1 MNKRIFAGILGLVI
15 TASCVFIED
24 AKGYAWLEC
33 KSSDDPY
40 TWDGKYIKWY
50 AGTNSFKSG
59 SSRRTALVRAL
70 GRWNQAPGGF
80 TYSDSVYWNDTS
92 VSRTNKNTEVWFS
105 NTLAS
110 GSATCYTDYYCLGN
124 KEYIK
129 KADIV
134 FDNAVSWSYTT
145 NQFSKEATFINSYTG
160 NVYGGSR
167 RSFVTTAL
175 HEMGHALGL
184 LHENRRLNIMGQDM
198 SHLHA
203 NAGKIRAYVGEDAVN
218 GEIYLY
224 GMTGNILKEDLSVS
238 HWKFWKKGGT
248 DNEYSLHILT
258 KMYYVNSGNV
268 VSGNWAEE
276 IGVDGL
282 GVRLYKVKKGTSY
295 KVQFTYENNGYYDLS
310 GVKVGFYIS
319 SNNNITTMDY
329 RFDSRT
335 FTLTRDRPFTKK
347 LTLTIPSNMTVLG
360 QTFPLTVGQI
370 YWLGVIVDYKNS
382 ILEFSEDNNAA
393 YLAIKIIP

>member
-1 MNKRIFAGILGLVI
+1 MNTRIFAGILGLVI
-15 TASCVFIED
+15 IASSVFIED

-33 KSSDDPY
+33 NSSGDPY

-50 AGTNSFKSG
+50 AGKNSFKSG
-59 SSRRTALVRAL
+59 SSYRTALVRAL
-70 GRWNQAPGGF
+70 SRWNQAPGNF
-80 TYSDSVYWNDTS
+80 TYSESVYWNDTS

-105 NTLAS
+105 STLAS
-110 GSATCYTDYYCLGN
+110 GSAACYMDWYCLGN

-134 FDNAVSWSYTT
+134 FDNAVSWSSTT
-145 NQFSKEATFINSYTG
+145 NQFSKEATFIKSYRG

-203 NAGKIRAYVGEDAVN
+203 NDGKIRAYVGEDAVN

-224 GMTGNILKEDLSVS
+224 GMTGNILKNDLSVS

-258 KMYYVNSGNV
+258 KIYYVNDNV

-276 IGVDGL
+276 IGVEGL
-282 GVRLYKVKKGTSY
+282 GVRLYRVKKGSTY

-310 GVKVGFYIS
+310 GIKVGFYIS
-319 SNNNITTMDY
+319 PNKRITTLDH
-329 RFDSRT
+329 RFATRTMSLSR
-335 FTLTRDRPFTKK
+335 DKPYTKK
-347 LTLTIPSNMTVLG
+347 FTLTIPSNMILNGKTI
-360 QTFPLTVGQI
+360 PLTVGQT
-370 YWLGVIVDYKNS
+370 YWLGVIVDCTNS
-382 ILEFSEDNNAA
+382 IQEFAEDNNAA
-393 YLAIKIIP
+393 HIPIEIIP

>member
-1 MNKRIFAGILGLVI
+1 MNKRIFTGILGLVI

-24 AKGYAWLEC
+24 AKGYGWTNSGC
-33 KSSDDPY
+33 TGDPY
-40 TWDGKYIKWY
+40 TWDGKYINWR
-50 AGTNSFKSG
+50 AGKNSFKSG
-59 SSRRTALVRAL
+59 SSRRTALVRACR
-70 GRWNQAPGGF
+70 RWNQAPGGF
-80 TYSDSVYWNDTS
+80 TYSESPIWNDTS
-92 VSRTNKNTEVWFS
+92 VSRENEKTETWFS

-110 GSATCYTDYYCLGN
+110 GSATCYKTNYCIGN
-124 KEYIK
+124 KEYIQ

-134 FDNAVSWSYTT
+134 YDNAVSWSYTT
-145 NQFSKEATFINSYTG
+145 NQFSKEATFHESYTG

-184 LHENRRLNIMGQDM
+184 NHENRRLNIMGSDM

-248 DNEYSLHILT
+248 DDEYSLHILT
-258 KMYYVNSGNV
+258 KMYYLNDNLVAGD
-268 VSGNWAEE
+268 WAEE

-282 GVRLYKVKKGTSY
+282 GVRLYRVRKGSSY
-295 KVQFTYENNGYYDLS
+295 KVQFTYENNGQNNWY
-310 GVKVGFYIS
+310 GVRAGFYIS
-319 SNNNITTMDY
+319 TNYKITTWDY
-329 RFDSRT
+329 RFATRT
-335 FTLTRDRPFTKK
+335 MTIKRNTPFTKK
-347 LTLTIPSNMTVLG
+347 YTLTIPSNMVLNG
-360 QTFPLTVGQI
+360 QSIPLNVGQI
-370 YWLGVIVDYKNS
+370 YWLGVIVDYTNS
-382 ILEFSEDNNAA
+382 VQEYTEDNNAA
-393 YLAIKIIP
+393 HIPFEIIP